1 MDHMTQNLAN
11 SANAKTATNEIKR
24 QVLDAFLFRHACK
37 EFDAAKTIEEGDM
50 AYILETGRLSPSSF
64 GWEPWQFVV
73 LQDKA
78 IREKLLPVTWGARRT
93 LPTAS
98 HFVLLLT
105 RKSEAMQPDSTH
117 IQHMMRDI
125 QQLPDEVVKG
135 KGGVYGN
142 FLTSDWNLAESER
155 LVFEWASRQTYIAL
169 GNMMTAAAMIGI
181 DSCPIEG
188 FLLEPAETVLREEGI
203 LEDGFG
209 LSCMAAFGYRV
220 SDPRSKTRRP
230 LDEVVKWV

>member
-1 MDHMTQNLAN
+1 MIQDRTGQGTESTEA
-11 SANAKTATNEIKR
+11 IKSR
-24 QVLDAFLFRHACK
+24 VLDAFLFRHACK
-37 EFDAAKTIEEGDM
+37 EFDGERIIGADDW

-73 LQDKA
+73 LQDKG
-78 IREKLLPVTWGARRT
+78 IREQLLPVAWGARRT

-98 HFVLLLT
+98 HFVLMLT
-105 RKSEAMQPDSTH
+105 RRGEAMQPESPH

-125 QQLPDEVVKG
+125 QQLPEEAVAG
-135 KGGVYGN
+135 KSNVYRN
-142 FLTSDWNLAESER
+142 FLESDWSLAESGR
-155 LVFEWASRQTYIAL
+155 LPFEWASRQTYIAL
-169 GNMMTAAAMIGI
+169 GNMMTAAALIGI

-188 FLLEPAETVLREEGI
+188 FLLEPAETVLREAGI

-209 LSCMAAFGYRV
+209 LSCMAAFGYRANE
-220 SDPRSKTRRP
+220 PRAKTRRP